1 MDACTYTANKILSDY
16 KIDSLPVKCSQVEE
30 MIKNLGYNIVPF
42 NLNDTGTIAV
52 LTKYNIID
60 MAKKHNAI
68 TYNTN
73 KYKIVFYKNSL
84 GLSEKRFVLAHELGH
99 IVLNHTSGCQVLG
112 FNSSRQP
119 DKTQEWEADKFATA
133 LFAPTCILKKAKIT
147 EPEAISDHTLI
158 SEQDACLLSMAVK
171 RQFIFSDI
179 EDKLCKQFGG
189 YIRRNAAKS
198 YKKTFSMF
206 SFLAICIILITCL
219 MVFVSRSPSLTDSTP
234 APKPIQHSTIE
245 SNATVENVDNA
256 TEIVVV
262 TRTGDKYH
270 LPDCQH
276 VRGKDDVIEMTKQ
289 EAIEKGY
296 EPCKVCK
303 P

>member
-1 MDACTYTANKILSDY
+1 M
-16 KIDSLPVKCSQVEE
+16 
-30 MIKNLGYNIVPF
+30 
-42 NLNDTGTIAV
+42 
-52 LTKYNIID
+52 
-60 MAKKHNAI
+60 
-68 TYNTN
+68 
-73 KYKIVFYKNSL
+73 
-84 GLSEKRFVLAHELGH
+84 
-99 IVLNHTSGCQVLG
+99 
-112 FNSSRQP
+112 
-119 DKTQEWEADKFATA
+119 
-133 LFAPTCILKKAKIT
+133 KKAKIT

-206 SFLAICIILITCL
+206 SFLAICVILITCL

-234 APKPIQHSTIE
+234 APKPIQHSIME

-276 VRGKDDVIEMTKQ
+276 VRGKDDVIELTKQ
-289 EAIEKGY
+289 KAIEAGY
-296 EPCKVCK
+296 EACKICK